1 MERSTGNQTK
11 STVQKL
17 IWTGDNKNGDVD
29 HASDKKKR
37 RQEVV
42 KERYR
47 TDCFLSEV
55 NHFVGL
61 VVRAS
66 TLWAADLGFD
76 SRFLYRDFSGSSHV
90 IVLKIGTP
98 VTTLSGDWRNRVS
111 TGTGWPSVG
120 ILMGWDTKFNLQL
133 LSQCGSMLNCQS
145 NQPTN
150 SERKKLCATGRLS
163 ISCPT
168 HLSKP
173 TPFTHRCVV
182 CHGKIVHLMSNTP
195 VKANSLHTQVCCM
208 PWEDCPSHV
217 QHTCQSQ
224 LPSHTGVLYAMG
236 RLSISCP
243 THLSKPTPFT
253 HRCVVCHGK
262 IVHLMSNTPV
272 KANSLH
278 TQVCC
283 MPWEDCPSHVQH
295 TCQSQLP
302 SHTGVLYAM
311 GRLSISCPTHLS
323 KPTPFTHRCVVCH
336 GKIVHLMS
344 NTPVKANS
352 LHTQVR
358 CMPWEDCPSHVQ
370 HTCQS
375 QLPSHAGLPEHPQH
389 LAWEARGEVERT
401 DLQLPASPGVHPVP
415 HPRLRALLQWAWL
428 WAVALHTFRYGQL
441 QRVWRQH
448 SPGYCQMGHAGTDP

>member
-1 MERSTGNQTK
+1 M
-11 STVQKL
+11 
-17 IWTGDNKNGDVD
+17 
-29 HASDKKKR
+29 
-37 RQEVV
+37 
-42 KERYR
+42 
-47 TDCFLSEV
+47 

-76 SRFLYRDFSGSSHV
+76 SRFLYTDFSGSSHV

-195 VKANSLHTQVCCM
+195 VKANSIHTQVCCM

-302 SHTGVLYAM
+302 SH
-311 GRLSISCPTHLS
+311 
-323 KPTPFTHRCVVCH
+323 
-336 GKIVHLMS
+336 
-344 NTPVKANS
+344 
-352 LHTQVR
+352 
-358 CMPWEDCPSHVQ
+358 
-370 HTCQS
+370 
-375 QLPSHAGLPEHPQH
+375 AGLPEHPQH

-428 WAVALHTFRYGQL
+428 WTVALHTFRYGQL